1 MAKVKKQAPR
11 RHTRISSKHQVTIPV
26 SALREAGLKVGDRLV
41 ARVEG
46 PGRVL
51 LEREDDFLERYRG
64 ALAGVYGPDALDRLR
79 AEWD

>member
-1 MAKVKKQAPR
+1 MARVKKQAPR

-26 SALREAGLKVGDRLV
+26 SALREAGLKAGDRLV

-46 PGRVL
+46 PGRVV
-51 LEREDDFLERYRG
+51 LEREDDVIAEFAGMLTGAYEPNELETM
-64 ALAGVYGPDALDRLR
+64 R